1 MLKINQKNVHVFE
14 IESQSSQKIIEFL
27 EKNQELLHSFLIIF
41 KQEIEPLVKA
51 KLKEYDLLFLETTRS
66 LRGRNVLSQKTEQ
79 NCIENKNSLSQSSH
93 KTIVYKRNIRSGE
106 EINSAENLVFL
117 GNVNNGAKIISEG
130 CISIY
135 GTCEGAIICF
145 GECLVLREVH
155 TSQIV
160 FQGAILL
167 EKDIERLQGSKKL
180 KVITKNG
187 DLLDIKELT

>member
-66 LRGRNVLSQKTEQ
+66 LRGRSVVSQKTEQ

-117 GNVNNGAKIISEG
+117 GNVNNGAKIVSEG
-130 CISIY
+130 CVSIY